1 MSNAHPT
8 AVNTTL
14 RFEPQERFMRLTEV
28 VRVTGLSRSQI
39 YRLMGRKEFPTT
51 IPLGPCTVAWRQSQI
66 NGWICEKIESAMRN
80 VSA

>member
-8 AVNTTL
+8 AVSNVL
-14 RFEPQERFMRLTEV
+14 SFETPERFMRLTEV

-39 YRLMGRKEFPTT
+39 YRLMGRKEFPAT

-66 NGWICEKIESAMRN
+66 NGWICEKIESAMRK
-80 VSA
+80 VST